1 MLSRIEP
8 AQSVWK
14 IIQARAGCLVGEVSA
29 LTAVPQVASNT
40 PPSILTG
47 TVMARCDPR
56 SAMSCQPS
64 SGAAAG

>member
-40 PPSILTG
+40 PPSPLR
-47 TVMARCDPR
+47 MARQWHAGKR
-56 SAMSCQPS
+56 S
-64 SGAAAG
+64 